1 MKSKTC
7 RRILSIILAAML
19 LAVLTSCGSTGGN
32 NGGGGSAPAASAAD
46 GQTDNKK
53 DGIGITGERYKV
65 AVGVLTFTVDYF
77 KEVAYGAIQAGE
89 DLGVDVVLYTGQIA
103 TPADQVALIE
113 NQIQTGVDAITFTPV
128 DVFGLATAVDECN
141 EAGIVTV
148 SEVNVQGG
156 NTDCTTVIASDDIT
170 TGRTVAEKCA
180 EDLGGKGKV
189 LILNTGAAIVNS
201 QLKCQ
206 GIEDYFAE
214 NCPDI
219 EVLANM
225 ACEGGDQAT
234 GQKVM
239 ADLTQ
244 TYDDIDAV
252 ICINDTVALGA
263 CISLEEANYTLG
275 EDVKVY
281 ACNYSAEITDKIRNG
296 EISCGIYSWG
306 QLFGYWSVEMAIRS
320 LNGDPVPTNI
330 QQPNSLVT
338 ADNVDYYNKIS
349 SNAKSYDFDAYMANQ
364 S

>member
-1 MKSKTC
+1 MKKWKKLISL
-7 RRILSIILAAML
+7 ILSVAML
-19 LAVLTSCGSTGGN
+19 LAVATSCGNTSSSTASGD
-32 NGGGGSAPAASAAD
+32 AASD
-46 GQTDNKK
+46 GTSEEGGTD
-53 DGIGITGERYKV
+53 DGGIGLSGERYKV

-89 DLGVDVVLYTGQIA
+89 DLGVDVMLYTGQIA

-128 DVFGLATAVDECN
+128 DVFGLATAVDACN
-141 EAGIVTV
+141 DAGIVTV
-148 SEVNVQGG
+148 SEVDVQGG
-156 NTDCTTVIASDDIT
+156 NTNCTTVIASDDIT
-170 TGRTVAEKCA
+170 TGETVAAKCA

-206 GIEDYFAE
+206 GIEEYFAK

-239 ADLTQ
+239 ADMTQ
-244 TYDDIDAV
+244 AYDDIDAV

-263 CISLEEANYTLG
+263 CISLEEAGYTLG

-281 ACNYSAEITDKIRNG
+281 ACNYSSEITDKIRNG

-306 QLFGYWSVEMAIRS
+306 QLFGYWAVEMSIRS
-320 LNGDPVPTNI
+320 LNGDPVPTDI

-338 ADNVDYYNKIS
+338 ADNVDYYDSIS
-349 SNAKSYDFDAYMANQ
+349 SKAKDYDFDAYMAQ
-364 S
+364 QGK

>member
-1 MKSKTC
+1 MKNRSCK
-7 RRILSIILAAML
+7 RILSVVLVCVLLIAA
-19 LAVLTSCGSTGGN
+19 LTACGSGN
-32 NGGGGSAPAASAAD
+32 SGSKPAANASGSA
-46 GQTDNKK
+46 GETQKK

-89 DLGVDVVLYTGQIA
+89 DMGVDVVLYTGQIA

-170 TGRTVAEKCA
+170 TGQTVAAKCA

-201 QLKCQ
+201 QLKCK
-206 GIEDYFAE
+206 GIEEYFAS
-214 NCPDI
+214 NYPDI

-244 TYDDIDAV
+244 TYKDIDAV

-263 CISLEEANYTLG
+263 CISLEEAGYTLG

-281 ACNYSAEITDKIRNG
+281 ACNYSAEITDKIANG
-296 EISCGIYSWG
+296 QISCGIYSWG

-320 LNGDPVPTNI
+320 LNGDPVPTDI

-338 ADNVDYYNKIS
+338 AENVDYYNKIA
-349 SNAKSYDFDAYMANQ
+349 SNAKTFDFDAYMAKQ
-364 S
+364 G

>member
-1 MKSKTC
+1 MKAKTC
-7 RRILSIILAAML
+7 KRILSVIVMCALLIASLA
-19 LAVLTSCGSTGGN
+19 SCGTTGTGGDK
-32 NGGGGSAPAASAAD
+32 STAAASTAQSEEKS
-46 GQTDNKK
+46 GE
-53 DGIGITGERYKV
+53 GITGKQYKI

-128 DVFGLATAVDECN
+128 DVYGLATAVDECN
-141 EAGIVTV
+141 EQGIVTV

-170 TGRTVAEKCA
+170 TGETVAAKCA
-180 EDLGGKGKV
+180 EDLNGKGKV

-206 GIEDYFAE
+206 GIEDYFAK
-214 NCPDI
+214 NYPDI
-219 EVLANM
+219 EILANM

-244 TYDDIDAV
+244 TYSDIDAV

-263 CISLEEANYTLG
+263 CISLEEAGYTLG
-275 EDVKVY
+275 QDVKVY
-281 ACNYSAEITDKIRNG
+281 ACNYSAEITDKIANG

-338 ADNVDYYNKIS
+338 AENVDNYNQIA
-349 SNAKSYDFDAYMANQ
+349 SNAKDFDFDAYMANQ

>member
-1 MKSKTC
+1 MKKTWNKV
-7 RRILSIILAAML
+7 LSVILACAML
-19 LAVLTSCGSTGGN
+19 FTVMTACGA
-32 NGGGGSAPAASAAD
+32 NGGGNSASANSGASDTND
-46 GQTDNKK
+46 GNKG
-53 DGIGITGERYKV
+53 DGIGIAGSRYKV

-89 DLGVDVVLYTGQIA
+89 DLGVDVMLYTGQIA

-113 NQIQTGVDAITFTPV
+113 NQIQTGVDAITVTPV

-170 TGRTVAEKCA
+170 TGKTVAAKCA
-180 EDLGGKGKV
+180 EDLNSKGKV

-263 CISLEEANYTLG
+263 CISLEEAGYTLG
-275 EDVKVY
+275 QDVKVY
-281 ACNYSAEITDKIRNG
+281 ACNYSAEITDKIANG
-296 EISCGIYSWG
+296 QIACGIYSWG
-306 QLFGYWSVEMAIRS
+306 QLFGYWAVEMAIRS
-320 LNGDPVPTNI
+320 LNGDPVPTDI

-338 ADNVDYYNKIS
+338 ADNVEYYNEIA
-349 SNAKSYDFDAYMANQ
+349 SNAKNFDFDAYMANQ
-364 S
+364 G

>member
-1 MKSKTC
+1 MKKWKKLISL
-7 RRILSIILAAML
+7 ILSVAML
-19 LAVLTSCGSTGGN
+19 LAVATACGDTSSSAVSDSGTSEQ
-32 NGGGGSAPAASAAD
+32 GSADD
-46 GQTDNKK
+46 G
-53 DGIGITGERYKV
+53 GIGISGERYKV

-89 DLGVDVVLYTGQIA
+89 DLGVDVMIYTGQIN

-128 DVFGLATAVDECN
+128 DVYGLATAVDECN
-141 EAGIVTV
+141 DAGIVTV
-148 SEVNVQGG
+148 SEVDVQGG
-156 NTDCTTVIASDDIT
+156 NTNCTTVIASDDIT
-170 TGRTVAEKCA
+170 TGETVAAKCA

-206 GIEDYFAE
+206 GIEEYFAE
-214 NCPDI
+214 NYPDI

-239 ADLTQ
+239 ADMTQ
-244 TYDDIDAV
+244 AYDDIDAV

-263 CISLEEANYTLG
+263 CISLEEAGYTLG

-281 ACNYSAEITDKIRNG
+281 ACNYSSEITDKIRSG

-306 QLFGYWSVEMAIRS
+306 QLFGYWAVEMSIRS
-320 LNGDPVPTNI
+320 LNGDPVPTDI

-338 ADNVDYYNKIS
+338 VDNVDYYDSIS
-349 SNAKSYDFDAYMANQ
+349 SKAKNYDFDAYMAQ
-364 S
+364 QG

>member
-1 MKSKTC
+1 MKNRSCK
-7 RRILSIILAAML
+7 RILSVVLVCVLLIAA
-19 LAVLTSCGSTGGN
+19 LTACGSGSSGSKPAAN
-32 NGGGGSAPAASAAD
+32 ASGSA
-46 GQTDNKK
+46 GETQKK

-170 TGRTVAEKCA
+170 TGQTVAAKCA

-201 QLKCQ
+201 QLKCK
-206 GIEDYFAE
+206 GIEEYFAS
-214 NCPDI
+214 NYPDI

-244 TYDDIDAV
+244 TYKDIDAV

-263 CISLEEANYTLG
+263 CISLEEAGYTLG

-281 ACNYSAEITDKIRNG
+281 ACNYSAEITDKIANG
-296 EISCGIYSWG
+296 QISCGIYSWG

-338 ADNVDYYNKIS
+338 AENVDYYNKIA
-349 SNAKSYDFDAYMANQ
+349 SNAKTFDFDAYMAKQ
-364 S
+364 G

>member
-1 MKSKTC
+1 MKSKTWKKL
-7 RRILSIILAAML
+7 LSLVLVGAMVFGILAACK
-19 LAVLTSCGSTGGN
+19 ADVPGNDSDDPSTG
-32 NGGGGSAPAASAAD
+32 SANVSTPD
-46 GQTDNKK
+46 DD
-53 DGIGITGERYKV
+53 DGIGITGERYTV
-65 AVGVLTFTVDYF
+65 AVGVLTFYVDYF

-89 DLGVDVVLYTGQIA
+89 DLGVDVVLYTGQIN

-141 EAGIVTV
+141 DAGIVTV

-170 TGRTVAEKCA
+170 TGQTVAAKCA

-206 GIEDYFAE
+206 GIEEYFAANYPE
-214 NCPDI
+214 I

-239 ADLTQ
+239 ADMTQ
-244 TYDDIDAV
+244 TFNDIDAV

-263 CISLEEANYTLG
+263 CISLEEAGYTLG

-281 ACNYSAEITDKIRNG
+281 ACNYSAELTDKIENG
-296 EISCGIYSWG
+296 EIACGIYSWG
-306 QLFGYWSVEMAIRS
+306 QLFGYWAVEMSIRA

-338 ADNVDYYNKIS
+338 IENVDYYNKIA
-349 SNAKSYDFDAYMANQ
+349 SNAKNFDFDAYMADQ
-364 S
+364 G

>member
-1 MKSKTC
+1 MKSKTW
-7 RRILSIILAAML
+7 RKILSTILASVML
-19 LAVLTSCGSTGGN
+19 LSVLTACDSSGTAPSESDSVPSGGLAE
-32 NGGGGSAPAASAAD
+32 GTEG
-46 GQTDNKK
+46 
-53 DGIGITGERYKV
+53 GIGISGKPYKI

-89 DLGVDVVLYTGQIA
+89 DLGVEVMLYTGQIA

-113 NQIQTGVDAITFTPV
+113 NQIQTGIDAITFTPV
-128 DVFGLATAVDECN
+128 DVFGLATAVDACN

-156 NTDCTTVIASDDIT
+156 NTDCTSVIASDDIT
-170 TGRTVAEKCA
+170 TGRTVAAKCA

-206 GIEDYFAE
+206 GIEAYFAE
-214 NCPDI
+214 NYPEI

-244 TYDDIDAV
+244 AYHEIDAV

-263 CISLEEANYTLG
+263 CISLEEAGYKLG

-281 ACNYSAEITDKIRNG
+281 ACNYSAEITDKIRGG
-296 EISCGIYSWG
+296 EIACGIYSWG
-306 QLFGYWSVEMAIRS
+306 QLFGYWAVEMSIRA

-338 ADNVDYYNKIS
+338 SDNVDYYNQIA
-349 SNAKSYDFDAYMANQ
+349 SNAKNFDFDDYMANQ
-364 S
+364 G

>member
-1 MKSKTC
+1 MKKTWKK
-7 RRILSIILAAML
+7 ILSVILACAML
-19 LAVLTSCGSTGGN
+19 LTVMTACGGSGSGN
-32 NGGGGSAPAASAAD
+32 SAPAGSGASDAAD
-46 GQTDNKK
+46 SDKG
-53 DGIGITGERYKV
+53 DGIGISGNRYKV

-77 KEVAYGAIQAGE
+77 KEVAYGAIQAGQ
-89 DLGVDVVLYTGQIA
+89 DLGVDVMLYTGQIA

-156 NTDCTTVIASDDIT
+156 NTDCTTVIASDDVT
-170 TGRTVAEKCA
+170 TGKTVAAKCA
-180 EDLGGKGKV
+180 EDLDGKGKV

-214 NCPDI
+214 NAPDI

-244 TYDDIDAV
+244 TYSDIDAV

-263 CISLEEANYTLG
+263 CISLEEAGYTLG
-275 EDVKVY
+275 DDVKVY
-281 ACNYSAEITDKIRNG
+281 ACNYSSEITDKIAQG
-296 EISCGIYSWG
+296 QISCGIYSWG

-338 ADNVDYYNKIS
+338 ADNVEYYNTIA
-349 SNAKSYDFDAYMANQ
+349 SNAKNFDFDAYMANQ
-364 S
+364 G

>member
-1 MKSKTC
+1 MKSKTWKKL
-7 RRILSIILAAML
+7 LSLILAGAMMFGV
-19 LAVLTSCGSTGGN
+19 LAACGADTPGGSSNPPAETSGD
-32 NGGGGSAPAASAAD
+32 SAPAE
-46 GQTDNKK
+46 DN
-53 DGIGITGERYKV
+53 GIGITGERYTV
-65 AVGVLTFTVDYF
+65 AVGVLTFYVDYF

-89 DLGVDVVLYTGQIA
+89 DLGVDVVLYTGQIN

-128 DVFGLATAVDECN
+128 DVYGLATAVDACN
-141 EAGIVTV
+141 DAGIVTV

-170 TGRTVAEKCA
+170 TGQTVAAKCA

-201 QLKCQ
+201 QLKCK
-206 GIEDYFAE
+206 GIEEYFAANYPE
-214 NCPDI
+214 I

-239 ADLTQ
+239 ADMTQ
-244 TYDDIDAV
+244 TFSDIDAV

-263 CISLEEANYTLG
+263 CISLEEAGYTLG

-281 ACNYSAEITDKIRNG
+281 VCNYSAELTDKIRNG

-306 QLFGYWSVEMAIRS
+306 QLFGYWAVEMSIRA

-338 ADNVDYYNKIS
+338 IENVEYYNKIA
-349 SNAKSYDFDAYMANQ
+349 SNAKNFDFDAYMANQ
-364 S
+364 G

>member
-1 MKSKTC
+1 MKKWKKLIC
-7 RRILSIILAAML
+7 LFLSAMML
-19 LAVLTSCGSTGGN
+19 LTVLTACGQESSQ
-32 NGGGGSAPAASAAD
+32 GGGASGSSAGAQSGGDAD
-46 GQTDNKK
+46 DG
-53 DGIGITGERYKV
+53 GIGISGEPYEI

-89 DLGVDVVLYTGQIA
+89 DLGVDVKIYTGQIN

-128 DVFGLATAVDECN
+128 DVYGLATAVDECN
-141 EAGIVTV
+141 DAGIVTV
-148 SEVNVQGG
+148 SEVDVQGG
-156 NTDCTTVIASDDIT
+156 NTNCTTVIASDDIT
-170 TGRTVAEKCA
+170 TGETVAAKCA
-180 EDLGGKGKV
+180 EDLGGEGKV

-206 GIEDYFAE
+206 GIENYFAE
-214 NCPDI
+214 NYPDI
-219 EVLANM
+219 EILANM

-239 ADLTQ
+239 ADMTQ
-244 TYDDIDAV
+244 AYDDIDAV

-263 CISLEEANYTLG
+263 CISLEEAGYTLG

-281 ACNYSAEITDKIRNG
+281 ACNYSSELTDKIRSG

-306 QLFGYWSVEMAIRS
+306 QLFGYWAVEMSIRA
-320 LNGDPVPTNI
+320 LNGDPVPTDI

-338 ADNVDYYNKIS
+338 QENVDYYDTIS
-349 SNAKSYDFDAYMANQ
+349 SQAKNYDFDTYMAQ
-364 S
+364 QGG

>member
-1 MKSKTC
+1 MNKTWK
-7 RRILSIILAAML
+7 RLLSFILVCAML
-19 LAVLTSCGSTGGN
+19 TAVLAGCSKAEEPGTPAGD
-32 NGGGGSAPAASAAD
+32 APAATPPAENTT
-46 GQTDNKK
+46 GTD
-53 DGIGITGERYKV
+53 IGIAGEKYTV
-65 AVGVLTFTVDYF
+65 AVGVLTFMVDYF

-89 DLGVDVVLYTGQIA
+89 DLGVEVLLYTGQIN

-113 NQIQTGVDAITFTPV
+113 NQIETGVDAITFTPV
-128 DVFGLATAVDECN
+128 DIFGLATAVDACN
-141 EAGIVTV
+141 EKGIVTI

-156 NTDCTTVIASDDIT
+156 NSDCTTVIASDDIT
-170 TGRTVAEKCA
+170 TGETVAAKCA
-180 EDLGGKGKV
+180 EDLGGEGKV

-201 QLKCQ
+201 QLKCK
-206 GIEDYFAE
+206 GIEDYFAA
-214 NCPDI
+214 NYPGI

-239 ADLTQ
+239 ADMTQ
-244 TYDDIDAV
+244 TFDDIDAV

-263 CISLEEANYTLG
+263 CISLEEAGYTLG

-281 ACNYSAEITDKIRNG
+281 ACNYSAELTDKIRNG

-306 QLFGYWSVEMAIRS
+306 QLFGYWAVEMSIRA

-338 ADNVDYYNKIS
+338 IDNVDYYNKIA
-349 SNAKSYDFDAYMANQ
+349 SNAKNFDFDEYMANQ
-364 S
+364 G

>member
-1 MKSKTC
+1 MKKRTWQKFC
-7 RRILSIILAAML
+7 GML
-19 LAVLTSCGSTGGN
+19 LTGAMVFSLFSGCGSQ
-32 NGGGGSAPAASAAD
+32 GGGSSEPSGGGEDAQPSTGSRD
-46 GQTDNKK
+46 
-53 DGIGITGERYKV
+53 DGIGIAGERYQV

-141 EAGIVTV
+141 AAGVVTI

-156 NTDCTTVIASDDIT
+156 NSDCTSVIASDDIT
-170 TGRTVAEKCA
+170 TGQTVAAKCA
-180 EDLGGKGKV
+180 EDLGGQGKV

-206 GIEDYFAE
+206 GIEEYFAA
-214 NCPDI
+214 NYPGI
-219 EVLANM
+219 ELLANM

-244 TYDDIDAV
+244 TYNDIDAV

-263 CISLEEANYTLG
+263 CISLEEAGYKLG
-275 EDVKVY
+275 QDVKVY
-281 ACNYSAEITDKIRNG
+281 ACNYSAEITDKIRDG

-306 QLFGYWSVEMAIRS
+306 QLFGYWAVEMSIRA
-320 LNGDPVPTNI
+320 LNGDPVPTHI

-338 ADNVDYYNKIS
+338 VENVDYYNKIA
-349 SNAKSYDFDAYMANQ
+349 SNAKNFDFDAYMANQ
-364 S
+364 G